1 MSVMQD
7 HSIRAGK
14 FDEAYLRTPLLFLLL
29 GYVVGQRFSSVTG
42 YIQNHHFFGIVYIQV
57 IQKIYKALINRKQ
70 AGHFHLPNILL
81 HLIRNNIMLHLIQ
94 DKILLHLGR
103 EVVKNTFFYGQ
114 ADYKG

>member
-14 FDEAYLRTPLLFLLL
+14 FDEAYLRKPLLLFLLL

-81 HLIRNNIMLHLIQ
+81 HLIQNNIMLHLIQ
-94 DKILLHLGR
+94 DKILMHLGR
-103 EVVKNTFFYGQ
+103 EVVKKSFLWSG
-114 ADYKG
+114 

>member
-1 MSVMQD
+1 MIDPMDHDRPHDRPHDRSYDQPHYLPPMGYMSVMQD

-57 IQKIYKALINRKQ
+57 IQKI
-70 AGHFHLPNILL
+70 
-81 HLIRNNIMLHLIQ
+81 
-94 DKILLHLGR
+94 
-103 EVVKNTFFYGQ
+103 
-114 ADYKG
+114 